1 MPSTLTP
8 SAAERPE
15 LGAIREHMLID
26 GQPVRSGQGESI
38 AVHDPATG
46 EIIARVPDAG
56 AAEIDQAV
64 RSARRAFESG
74 SWRDMLPAGRERL
87 LLALAD
93 LVERHGAELARLETL
108 NNGKLLGV
116 AQGLEVGSGAQW
128 LRYMAGWATKITG
141 ETLSLSIPFPP
152 GTQYSAYTLP
162 QAVGVVGAIIP
173 WNFPLLMAIWKIA
186 PALAAGC
193 TVVLKPAEETPLTAL
208 RLGELVLEAGFPP
221 GVVNV
226 VTGRGETAGAALVA
240 HPGVDKIAF
249 TGSTEVGKLI
259 GRAAV
264 DDMKRV
270 SLELGGK
277 SPVIVLDDC
286 DVDRAVQARRPRSS
300 STRARSAPPARACT
314 CSAACTRR

>member
-141 ETLSLSIPFPP
+141 ETLSLSIPFRREPSTAPTRCRRRWAWSAPSFP
-152 GTQYSAYTLP
+152 GTS
-162 QAVGVVGAIIP
+162 
-173 WNFPLLMAIWKIA
+173 
-186 PALAAGC
+186 C
-193 TVVLKPAEETPLTAL
+193 
-208 RLGELVLEAGFPP
+208 
-221 GVVNV
+221 
-226 VTGRGETAGAALVA
+226 
-240 HPGVDKIAF
+240 
-249 TGSTEVGKLI
+249 
-259 GRAAV
+259 
-264 DDMKRV
+264 
-270 SLELGGK
+270 
-277 SPVIVLDDC
+277 C
-286 DVDRAVQARRPRSS
+286 
-300 STRARSAPPARACT
+300 
-314 CSAACTRR
+314 